1 MPRLDL
7 RHLAMLRAIAES
19 RSLADAAITLNLTPP
34 ALTHR
39 LKEAERRL
47 GCKLVERN
55 HSPATFTESGHRLLL
70 ASRSILAEL
79 DRAEAEAGIADHA
92 KRHTVRLSGSTL
104 CGYGWLADLV
114 CALEA
119 SHPTIDLEVV
129 TDVAMDPIRA
139 LKKHAIELAVMPER
153 TRDAR
158 LRNVPLYRDE
168 MVAVVPRGHPLSSR
182 GYVEIRDFVH
192 ETYVANST
200 TPEIGREYT
209 RLFEPAGIRPKR
221 VLQAGHVEAVLGVVR
236 AGVGVTISTRITAMS
251 FMPTGGLVLLPLTL
265 SGQFL
270 TWYATCFTTGKE
282 TRYAR
287 EVVATLSRITA
298 T

>member
-19 RSLADAAITLNLTPP
+19 RTFADAAITLNLTPS

-47 GCKLVERN
+47 GCKLVDRRN
-55 HSPATFTESGHRLLL
+55 SPATFTEPGRRLLL
-70 ASRSILAEL
+70 TSRKILSEL
-79 DRAEAEAGIADHA
+79 DLAEAEAGTADQL
-92 KRHTVRLSGSTL
+92 KKQTVRVSGSTL

-114 CALEA
+114 RALEA

-129 TDVAMDPIRA
+129 TDVALNPIRA
-139 LKKHAIELAVMPER
+139 LKSRTIDVAVMPER
-153 TRDAR
+153 TRDTR

-168 MVAVVPRGHPLSSR
+168 MVAVVPRGHLLSSR
-182 GYVEIRDFVH
+182 GYVEIRDVAN

-200 TPEIGREYT
+200 TPEIGREFT

-221 VLQAGHVEAVLGVVR
+221 VLQAGHIEAVLGVVR
-236 AGVGVTISTRITAMS
+236 AGVGVTISTRSTVMP
-251 FMPTGGLVLLPLTL
+251 FMATGELTLLPLTAA
-265 SGQFL
+265 GQFL
-270 TWYATCFTTGKE
+270 TWFATCFATGRE
-282 TRYAR
+282 THPAR
-287 EVVATLSRITA
+287 DVVTSLARITA
-298 T
+298 A